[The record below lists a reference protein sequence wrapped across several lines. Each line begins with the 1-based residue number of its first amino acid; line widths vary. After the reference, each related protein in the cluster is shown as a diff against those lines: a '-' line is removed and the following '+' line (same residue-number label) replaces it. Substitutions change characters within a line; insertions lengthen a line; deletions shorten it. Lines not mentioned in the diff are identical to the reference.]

1 MMQLVVQNRL
11 DYTMMGD
18 RIREQRQLL
27 ELTQGQLAKRAGV
40 TASFIGHIERAEKV
54 QSLETVARLSRA
66 LNTTMEWL
74 VFGERQRCEGEA
86 CPLFAD
92 LEALYSA
99 YGFRRK
105 V

>member
-1 MMQLVVQNRL
+1 VP
-11 DYTMMGD
+11 
-18 RIREQRQLL
+18 
-27 ELTQGQLAKRAGV
+27 
-40 TASFIGHIERAEKV
+40 
-54 QSLETVARLSRA
+54 SLETVARLSRA